1 MRKFGLIGF
10 PLGHSYSKDFF
21 TKRFEEL
28 SLHDHVYDLIEMER
42 INEFPALWLKN
53 KELAGVNVT
62 VPHKENVLRFL
73 DFQDISVIK
82 VGAAN
87 VIHKK
92 NGKLTG
98 YNTDYI
104 AFRDTLSNWL
114 EGFDGEAL
122 VLGSGGS
129 SKAVQA
135 ALEELN
141 IDSYQVSRLKSKG
154 DYTYEHLL
162 AQPEIIARFKLIIN
176 TTPLGMHPKIKNA
189 PDIPYHMISSDH
201 HLYDLVYNPGETLFL
216 SKGKDRGAKIK
227 NGLEMLELQAE
238 KSWEIWNTN

>member
-10 PLGHSYSKDFF
+10 PLGHSYSKGFF
-21 TKRFEEL
+21 SEKFEKL
-28 SLHDHVYDLIEMER
+28 SLDDHSYELIEIEQ
-42 INEFPALWLKN
+42 INDFPALWLGN
-53 KELAGVNVT
+53 KELVGVNVT
-62 VPHKENVLRFL
+62 VPHKENVLRYL
-73 DFQDISVIK
+73 DHQDISVIK

-87 VIHKK
+87 VIHRK
-92 NGKLTG
+92 NGKLFG

-104 AFRDTLSNWL
+104 AFRETLKNWI
-114 EGFDGEAL
+114 GDFKGEAL

-141 IDSYQVSRLKSKG
+141 IDSYQISRLKSKG
-154 DYTYEHLL
+154 DYTYEQLL
-162 AQPEIIARFKLIIN
+162 EQPEIIKRFKLIVN
-176 TTPLGMHPKIKNA
+176 TTPLGMFPKVENA
-189 PDIPYHMISSDH
+189 PEIPYNLLSSDH
-201 HLYDLVYNPGETLFL
+201 YLYDLVYNPSETLFL
-216 SKGKDRGAKIK
+216 SRGKERGAKIK